1 MKKLRYLCLLLAVLL
16 LSGCGAGSGD
26 QPGYAPPESERL
38 VVYTSHKEEL
48 WRPIVREFEERTGI
62 WVDVVTGG
70 SNELLE
76 RIASEADAPVVAFE
90 LDVDALVKASRP
102 ARDYVDV
109 PTFPAVSMDVAFV
122 VDEAVTCEK
131 IMQCM
136 TSAGGKLLEDARLFD
151 VYRDEERVGAGKKS
165 MAFALTYRAP
175 DRTLTSEE
183 VDKAHDRLVKKVAG
197 ATGAEVRG

>member
-1 MKKLRYLCLLLAVLL
+1 MLSGGTELGWVGELHPLAVD
-16 LSGCGAGSGD
+16 A
-26 QPGYAPPESERL
+26 
-38 VVYTSHKEEL
+38 
-48 WRPIVREFEERTGI
+48 F
-62 WVDVVTGG
+62 
-70 SNELLE
+70 
-76 RIASEADAPVVAFE
+76 EADAPVVAFE

-183 VDKAHDRLVKKVAG
+183 VDKAHERLVKKVAG

>member
-1 MKKLRYLCLLLAVLL
+1 M
-16 LSGCGAGSGD
+16 
-26 QPGYAPPESERL
+26 
-38 VVYTSHKEEL
+38 
-48 WRPIVREFEERTGI
+48 
-62 WVDVVTGG
+62 
-70 SNELLE
+70 
-76 RIASEADAPVVAFE
+76 VAFE
-90 LDVDALVKASRP
+90 GLDVDALVKASRP
-102 ARDYVDV
+102 ARDYRDV

>member
-1 MKKLRYLCLLLAVLL
+1 
-16 LSGCGAGSGD
+16 
-26 QPGYAPPESERL
+26 
-38 VVYTSHKEEL
+38 
-48 WRPIVREFEERTGI
+48 
-62 WVDVVTGG
+62 
-70 SNELLE
+70 
-76 RIASEADAPVVAFE
+76 
-90 LDVDALVKASRP
+90 
-102 ARDYVDV
+102 
-109 PTFPAVSMDVAFV
+109 
-122 VDEAVTCEK
+122 
-131 IMQCM
+131 MQCM